1 MRLHISISSTPRDR
15 STRSLKRFL
24 EDAGPQ
30 TQLDLGGVLVPL
42 SELMAGLL
50 ILERGEI
57 ENTCTVV
64 RSLIG
69 KSATVLTSRSKSGAR
84 TALEAEGVEDEDS

>member
-1 MRLHISISSTPRDR
+1 
-15 STRSLKRFL
+15 
-24 EDAGPQ
+24 
-30 TQLDLGGVLVPL
+30 
-42 SELMAGLL
+42 MAGLL